1 MFPPVRPVSVVI
13 TQRQLDWLD
22 HRRAQGS
29 ISRSAVLRIALDLLI
44 QQEQSQAQAA
54 ITKPT
59 DGQ

>member
-54 ITKPT
+54 ITKQA

>member
-1 MFPPVRPVSVVI
+1 VI

-22 HRRAQGS
+22 HRRGQGS

-44 QQEQSQAQAA
+44 QQEQAQAQAA
-54 ITKPT
+54 ITKQA

>member
-44 QQEQSQAQAA
+44 QQEQAQAA
-54 ITKPT
+54 ITKQA

>member
-1 MFPPVRPVSVVI
+1 MFPSVRPVSVVI

-29 ISRSAVLRIALDLLI
+29 ISRSAVLRIVLDLLI

-54 ITKPT
+54 IAKPS

>member
-22 HRRAQGS
+22 HRRGQGS

-44 QQEQSQAQAA
+44 QQEQAQAA

>member
-13 TQRQLDWLD
+13 TQRQLEWLD

-54 ITKPT
+54 ITKQA